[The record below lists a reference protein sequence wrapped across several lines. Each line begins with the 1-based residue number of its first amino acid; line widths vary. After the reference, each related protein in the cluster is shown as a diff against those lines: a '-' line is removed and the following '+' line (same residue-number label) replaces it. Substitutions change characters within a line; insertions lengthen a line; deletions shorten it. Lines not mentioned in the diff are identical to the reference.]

1 MALNTDWRD
10 DKLQLHS
17 LEIEMLSQMTG
28 FVTIAMSNV
37 DAEIM
42 ELLDSIAAA
51 VISSQRRIM
60 AP

>member
-1 MALNTDWRD
+1 
-10 DKLQLHS
+10 
-17 LEIEMLSQMTG
+17 MTG